1 MPPHSHLDEL
11 LGAAWPPDVQLD
23 EPYPVEDVEEM
34 QSMLDDLVRTL
45 AD

>member
-11 LGAAWPPDVQLD
+11 LGAAWPHDVHLD
-23 EPYPVEDVEEM
+23 EPYPAEDVEEM
-34 QSMLDDLVRTL
+34 QSLLDELVQSL